1 MPENDFRPSFCPL
14 INAEC
19 KGIDCVL
26 YRCYDC
32 ALSIF
37 VHQLEEL
44 NVSVESAANTLSE
57 SFGGEIS
64 RLNTTLEYIN
74 ADINSK

>member
-26 YRCYDC
+26 YRCDDC
-32 ALSIF
+32 AFSIF

-44 NVSVESAANTLSE
+44 NVSVDSAADKLSE
-57 SFGGEIS
+57 SIGGEIS
-64 RLNTTLEYIN
+64 RLNTTLEYFD
-74 ADINSK
+74 ADFNDK